1 LKGFDSDR
9 ISPRGGEVL
18 RNIVTEREGSILK
31 TPKISE
37 AVVRRLPV
45 YLRYLQHLQDLN
57 IRTVSSYDLGQKL
70 DMNPAQIRKDLAYFG
85 EFGRKGIG
93 YEVTYLV
100 EKIKQI
106 LKIDRHLNVAL
117 VGAGHLGIAL
127 SNYTRFTREKLSIV
141 AIFDN
146 DSTKVGSQIGSLTV
160 RPLSEIGELVRE
172 LDIRIGIITVPAV
185 AAQPTADLLVD
196 AGVRGILNFAPV
208 PLRVPEGVQLR
219 NADLTTELQALA
231 YYIE

>member
-1 LKGFDSDR
+1 M
-9 ISPRGGEVL
+9 
-18 RNIVTEREGSILK
+18 K

-37 AVVRRLPV
+37 AVVRRLPI
-45 YLRYLQHLQDLN
+45 YLRYLQHVQEMN
-57 IRTVSSYDLGQKL
+57 IRTVSSYELGQKL

-93 YEVTYLV
+93 YEVNYLV
-100 EKIKQI
+100 DKIKQI

-127 SNYTRFTREKLSIV
+127 SNYNRFTMEKLSIT

-146 DSTKVGSQIGSLTV
+146 DPAKIGTSFGALTV
-160 RPLSEIGELVRE
+160 QSLDDLEATVKEH
-172 LDIRIGIITVPAV
+172 DIRIGIITVPAV
-185 AAQPTADLLVD
+185 AAQAVADRLVE
-196 AGVRGILNFAPV
+196 AGVKGILNFAPIS
-208 PLRVPEGVQLR
+208 LRVPAEIELR

>member
-1 LKGFDSDR
+1 M
-9 ISPRGGEVL
+9 
-18 RNIVTEREGSILK
+18 K

-45 YLRYLQHLQDLN
+45 YLRYLQQLQDTR
-57 IRTVSSYDLGQKL
+57 IKTVSSQELGQKL

-93 YEVTYLV
+93 YEVAYLI

-106 LKIDRHLNVAL
+106 LKLDRHLHVAL
-117 VGAGHLGIAL
+117 IGAGNLGIAL
-127 SNYTRFTREKLSIV
+127 SNYNRYTQEKMSIV

-146 DSTKVGSQIGSLTV
+146 DPDKIGQVVGQMPIRHLD
-160 RPLSEIGELVRE
+160 ELEQAVEE
-172 LDIRIGIITVPAV
+172 LDIRIGIITVPAQYAQGV
-185 AAQPTADLLVD
+185 ADRLVQ
-196 AGVRGILNFAPV
+196 AGVKGILNFAPV
-208 PLRVPEGVQLR
+208 SLRVPSDVNLR
-219 NADLTTELQALA
+219 YADLTTELQALA